1 MASSIRILLV
11 DDHPA
16 LRMGLRIVLEQAPG
30 VQVVAEAGSGQ
41 EALALIQALRPD
53 VAVLDCQLPD
63 MPGSQA
69 AAELQRLGLA
79 TRVLALSGHDSDD
92 FLAAMHDAGA
102 AGYLLKE
109 APVSVMSEAIRRVGR
124 GETVWRPEQLA
135 RIAQWRAEVQRPWTS
150 LTDRERVL
158 LLAMSRGES
167 NRDLARRLCISERT
181 VEFHISNVLGKLVL
195 PSRTAA
201 VAWMKDHA
209 VERWGG

>member
-11 DDHPA
+11 DDHPS

-41 EALALIQALRPD
+41 EALALIQALQPD
-53 VAVLDCQLPD
+53 VVMLDCQLPD
-63 MPGSQA
+63 MPGSQVA
-69 AAELQRLGLA
+69 TELRRLELA
-79 TRVLALSGHDSDD
+79 TRVLAFSGYDGDD
-92 FLAAMHDAGA
+92 YLAAMHDAGA
-102 AGYLLKE
+102 VGYLLKE
-109 APVSVMSEAIRRVGR
+109 APVSVMLEAIRRVGR
-124 GETVWRPEQLA
+124 GETVWRSEQLA

-150 LTDRERVL
+150 LTDRERDL

-167 NRDLARRLCISERT
+167 NRDLARRLHISERT
-181 VEFHISNVLGKLVL
+181 VEFHISNVLGKLAL

-201 VAWMKDHA
+201 VAWVKDHA

>member
-1 MASSIRILLV
+1 M
-11 DDHPA
+11 
-16 LRMGLRIVLEQAPG
+16 
-30 VQVVAEAGSGQ
+30 
-41 EALALIQALRPD
+41 
-53 VAVLDCQLPD
+53 
-63 MPGSQA
+63 
-69 AAELQRLGLA
+69 
-79 TRVLALSGHDSDD
+79 LALSGHDSDD

>member
-11 DDHPA
+11 DDHPS

-41 EALALIQALRPD
+41 EALALIQALQPD
-53 VAVLDCQLPD
+53 VVMLDCQLPD
-63 MPGSQA
+63 MPGSQVA
-69 AAELQRLGLA
+69 TELRRLELA
-79 TRVLALSGHDSDD
+79 TRVLAFSGYDSDD
-92 FLAAMHDAGA
+92 YLAAMHDAGA
-102 AGYLLKE
+102 VGYLLKE
-109 APVSVMSEAIRRVGR
+109 APVSVMLEAIRRVGR
-124 GETVWRPEQLA
+124 GETVWRSEQLA

-150 LTDRERVL
+150 LTDRERDL

-167 NRDLARRLCISERT
+167 NRDLARRLHISERT
-181 VEFHISNVLGKLVL
+181 VEFHISNVLGKLAL

-201 VAWMKDHA
+201 VAWVKDHA